1 MKNAL
6 KVGDCVA
13 RIKSERDELIENNL
27 GLVHACANRF
37 KGRGAEY
44 DDLFQAGC
52 VGLIKAADNFDPQ
65 RGFSFSTYA
74 VPVILGEIKR
84 IFRDGGT
91 VKVGRA
97 IKEKSRAAVK
107 RRDEISLSLG
117 REPTIG
123 ELAESL
129 GIDAAETAMLLN
141 ASMPVMSLTVGEDGE
156 CQTDIPIESPE
167 SKISDF
173 LALRQVLQTLDERDR
188 KMIELRYYR
197 SKTQSETAK
206 ILGMTQVQVSR
217 REKAVLEII
226 RKRLTA

>member
-1 MKNAL
+1 M
-6 KVGDCVA
+6 A

-173 LALRQVLQTLDERDR
+173 LALRQGLQTLDERDR

>member
-1 MKNAL
+1 M
-6 KVGDCVA
+6 A

-74 VPVILGEIKR
+74 VPVLLGEIKR

-188 KMIELRYYR
+188 KMIELRYYS